1 MFFSVRECSSD
12 GTTEL
17 KNVPRYYFFKIA
29 LYYDDDW
36 KRNSIL
42 LFSLLLYLFFS
53 FLLTFDEK
61 VYSRNVQNKD
71 EGYEWSKSLEK
82 VKRR

>member
-1 MFFSVRECSSD
+1 MFFSVRKCSSD

-17 KNVPRYYFFKIA
+17 KNVLWYYFFKMA

-36 KRNSIL
+36 KNNSTL

-53 FLLTFDEK
+53 SLLTFDEK

-71 EGYEWSKSLEK
+71 EAYEWIKS
-82 VKRR
+82 